1 MNYTKRN
8 VLITG
13 GSGYIGSCLA
23 AYLSKSYLVTTLDIK
38 NKSIFNSKKIKHFK
52 VNLNNKKKVANILR
66 EIKPKYVIHLA
77 GQSTIDMVNK
87 KKNLYYQNNFLA
99 TKNLIEI
106 IERLKI
112 PNLIFSST
120 AAVYKKKKT
129 KINEKS
135 KIFSN
140 NMYGKSK
147 IKCEDLIKKID
158 TNVTKYCILR
168 FFNVSSSLVKQK
180 IGEFHSPETHLI
192 PIVINSIFLKKKI
205 HIYGNKYSTRDGT
218 CNRDYVHILDI
229 LFGIKKSI
237 QYLSK
242 ENNKSEIFNFGS
254 GKYYSVSQI
263 IKYSLDLTKLKTKI
277 VIKKLRKY
285 DTSHLNCDINKAKKI
300 LKWTPKYSNLKKI
313 IKDEIWWFRYLSKK
327 NLKRKFIY

>member
-1 MNYTKRN
+1 MNYNKSN

-23 AYLSKSYLVTTLDIK
+23 AYLSKSYSVATLDIK
-38 NKSIFNSKKIKHFK
+38 DRSIFNSKKIKHFK
-52 VNLNNKKKVANILR
+52 VNLNNNKISKILR
-66 EIKPKYVIHLA
+66 EVKPKYVIHLA

-99 TKNLIEI
+99 TQNLLKEI
-106 IERLKI
+106 KKLKV
-112 PNLIFSST
+112 PNIIFSST

-147 IKCEDLIKKID
+147 IKCENLIKKID
-158 TNVTKYCILR
+158 PSVTKYCILR
-168 FFNVSSSLVKQK
+168 FFNVSSSLVKKK

-192 PIVINSIFLKKKI
+192 PIIINSIFLKKDI
-205 HIYGNKYSTRDGT
+205 HIYGNTYSTRDGT
-218 CNRDYVHILDI
+218 CNRDYIHILDI
-229 LFGIKKSI
+229 LGGIDSSI
-237 QYLSK
+237 KYLSK
-242 ENNKSEIFNFGS
+242 KNNKSDIFNLGS

-263 IKYSLDLTKLKTKI
+263 IKYSLDLTKLRTK
-277 VIKKLRKY
+277 VLIKKLRKY
-285 DTSHLNCDINKAKKI
+285 DISHLSCDVNKAKKI